1 MKTTLYGIT
10 IFSILA
16 VLPKK
21 ESISLNTITYGTNST
36 QMPPPAPLGT
46 IYSKNNW
53 TDAADFITNGNT
65 TATPAA
71 GYINISSSTKDDW
84 NNTIHITGYQTKL
97 EKWRFKL
104 RFKIINWAGDSYG
117 LGFGLKSA
125 NANVQNDVMGFVQ
138 TTSSGIGGLY
148 ILKSN
153 RIIVTTGPSL
163 GVALNDT
170 IDMEGIFYDSVFHFT
185 ARNITSGITANVSY
199 TFASNGSTHVVPN
212 TSHFSLMELGG
223 THQIQQ
229 IEISSEELTDSRLVT
244 VGDSKTI
251 GYFSNTFAGRYGAQ
265 LNRNY
270 APALINAGGADRVTN
285 VLNRKD
291 ELIRLS
297 PDKFL
302 LSIGSNDIRFGSS
315 LAQLQANYDS
325 LVRILQATGASVYH
339 IVLPEDYTKP
349 LGVNLLAFKNWVAAT
364 YPANYINVWDS
375 LSASNLLKGI
385 YDTGDGVHL
394 NQAANDKIYEAII
407 ASNKLGSGVTLP
419 VKLLSF
425 TAKKINSTTGTISW
439 ETDPSFQAE
448 TYEVLKST
456 DGIHFESLSVLS
468 STLSTRYNCTDNT
481 LSPGRTYYKLKIT
494 ERSGSISFSNIISIQ
509 NKEELIKL
517 TAFQNQGGSKII
529 FNITASKSI
538 IINWQLVLS
547 NGQKLLQHTEQLHKG
562 SNSIKVDLPVNNK
575 GVHYLKISTT
585 GNTDN
590 ISFPFIK

>member
-1 MKTTLYGIT
+1 MKITLYGIT
-10 IFSILA
+10 ILSILA
-16 VLPKK
+16 VVPKK
-21 ESISLNTITYGTNST
+21 ESIRLNDVTNEINSAP
-36 QMPPPAPLGT
+36 MRPPAPLGT

-153 RIIVTTGPSL
+153 RIIVATGPAL

-170 IDMEGIFYDSVFHFT
+170 IDMEGIFYDSVFHFS
-185 ARNITSGITANVSY
+185 AHNITSGTTANVSY

-223 THQIQQ
+223 THQIQH

-375 LSASNLLKGI
+375 LATSNLLKGI

-407 ASNKLGSGVTLP
+407 GSNKLGSGVTLP

-425 TAKKINSTTGTISW
+425 TAKKINSTTSTISW

-448 TYEVLKST
+448 TYEALKSA
-456 DGIHFESLSVLS
+456 DGIHFEALSVLS
-468 STLSTRYNCTDNT
+468 STLSTRYNCTDNS

-494 ERSGSISFSNIISIQ
+494 ERSDSISFSNIISIQ

-517 TAFQNQGGSKII
+517 TAFQNQGSSKII

-562 SNSIKVDLPVNNK
+562 SNSIKVDLPANNK
-575 GVHYLKISTT
+575 GVHYLKIRTT
-585 GNTDN
+585 SNTDN
-590 ISFPFIK
+590 ISFSFIK